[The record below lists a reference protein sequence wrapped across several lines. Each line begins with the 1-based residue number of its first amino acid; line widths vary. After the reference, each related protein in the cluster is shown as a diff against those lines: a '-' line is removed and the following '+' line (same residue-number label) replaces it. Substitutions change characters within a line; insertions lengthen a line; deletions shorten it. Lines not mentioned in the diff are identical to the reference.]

1 MSEIRYLKQADMPEV
16 TKLFQKI
23 FRDPAQPPPAEL
35 TAYLQRLY
43 MNFADEDTPA
53 TKVLINDHGSVC
65 GFLGVNTCNYIYE
78 GKTLRT
84 AIAGALMVDNH
95 EQDPMGGARLMRSLI
110 EDDYDLIITETASE
124 VTAQMW
130 KKLNAIQ
137 LADYSLEWLRII
149 SPLSFA
155 VETAASKI
163 GALRLLRPVAAR
175 IDRHKR
181 NNADGNSLRW
191 SLTPQDW
198 PAAQSLICTE
208 IEIAEFIALYR
219 QFSSTFAAHPQWSDQ
234 KLACRLEDAQIKPD
248 YGRAYMVKAATK
260 TGKAV
265 GLFLYYL
272 HSGQTARV
280 LELFSHPKAGSQ
292 VIDALI
298 HHAAQQGAV
307 AIRGRTQPEV
317 MEAMLGKRIAFTHLA
332 STMVWAKDRETLTPF
347 LQGTGLANGLAGELW
362 SRLSGNPF

>member
-1 MSEIRYLKQADMPEV
+1 
-16 TKLFQKI
+16 
-23 FRDPAQPPPAEL
+23 
-35 TAYLQRLY
+35 
-43 MNFADEDTPA
+43 
-53 TKVLINDHGSVC
+53 
-65 GFLGVNTCNYIYE
+65 
-78 GKTLRT
+78 
-84 AIAGALMVDNH
+84 
-95 EQDPMGGARLMRSLI
+95 MGGARLMRSLI

-137 LADYSLEWLRII
+137 LTDYSLEWLRII

-175 IDRHKR
+175 IDRRKR
-181 NNADGNSLRW
+181 NSADGNSLRW

-219 QFSSTFAAHPQWSDQ
+219 QFSSAFAAHPQWSDQ
-234 KLACRLEDAQIKPD
+234 QLACRLEDAQIKPD
-248 YGRAYMVKAATK
+248 YGRPYMVKTATK

-265 GLFLYYL
+265 GLYLYHL

-347 LQGTGLANGLAGELW
+347 LQGTGLINGLAGELW